1 VIRLKDPASV
11 RTKEELRSFLIEVL
25 TKQIAELNRD
35 RVRLHLPRRL
45 GLMRFIPGSPFHLH
59 DELFLQVSGLTTFG
73 FPEETCKVGPGE
85 ICLVSRGLPH
95 REKLRAWKGP
105 FFNIVIAYM
114 ADHVRCHLARQKADG
129 KPAIITSIELPTI
142 HSQHLSDLL
151 KNAADWSQQDDAPHQ
166 FAIKGS
172 FLTNLSILLTT
183 VRQETTDTHEP
194 LKVTQVRQL
203 VVQYLSDPRLSVS
216 RIGQSLQ
223 ASPDYLSALFRKAMN
238 KSIAAYIT
246 ERRMSVA
253 RDFLVS
259 STLNISEI
267 SQASGYDDPSYFT
280 RVFRKETGMAP
291 RQYRD
296 HALKQSPRV
305 A

>member
-1 VIRLKDPASV
+1 VIRITNPAAV
-11 RTKEELRSFLIEVL
+11 QTKEELRALLIDVL
-25 TKQIAELNRD
+25 TQQIADLNCD
-35 RVRLHLPRRL
+35 QVRLHLPRRL
-45 GLMRFIPGSPFHLH
+45 GLMRFIPGMPFHLN
-59 DELFLQVSGLTTFG
+59 DELFLQVSGMTTFG

-105 FFNIVIAYM
+105 FFNIVIAYL
-114 ADHVRCHLARQKADG
+114 ADHVRCHLSRQKPDG
-129 KPAIITSIELPTI
+129 GPAIITSIELPTI

-172 FLTNLSILLTT
+172 FLTNLSILLATI
-183 VRQETTDTHEP
+183 RQEPTDVHEP

-203 VVQYLSDPRLSVS
+203 IVQYLSDPRLSVS
-216 RIGQSLQ
+216 WIGQSLQ
-223 ASPDYLSALFRKAMN
+223 SSPDYLSALFRKAMN

-253 RDFLVS
+253 RFPRLIDA
-259 STLNISEI
+259 
-267 SQASGYDDPSYFT
+267 QYFRDQPGQ
-280 RVFRKETGMAP
+280 RVR
-291 RQYRD
+291 
-296 HALKQSPRV
+296 
-305 A
+305 